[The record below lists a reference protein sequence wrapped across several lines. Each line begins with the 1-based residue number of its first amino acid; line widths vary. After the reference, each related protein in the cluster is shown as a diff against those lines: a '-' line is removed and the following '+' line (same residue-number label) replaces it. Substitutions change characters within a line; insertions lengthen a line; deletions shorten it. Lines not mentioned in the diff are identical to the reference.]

1 MKAGFSNIAA
11 FCVNLAVAIM
21 ALRGVIM
28 SYVNYKWGTFLYYT
42 VLSNLFAAIACLLV
56 CAFQLSGNVPQWVYG
71 VQYAAVCCLTVTFL
85 VVIFVLAPAAGEH
98 GYRTMLLKGDML
110 YHHLL
115 CPVLILVSFLL
126 LERPTLPVHY
136 ALFAMLPTL
145 LYGTITMLL
154 NILRKLNGPYPFLHV
169 YEQPVYM
176 SIIWF
181 IAIIGGSYLI
191 ALGIRALIVP
201 R

>member
-1 MKAGFSNIAA
+1 
-11 FCVNLAVAIM
+11 
-21 ALRGVIM
+21 
-28 SYVNYKWGTFLYYT
+28 
-42 VLSNLFAAIACLLV
+42 
-56 CAFQLSGNVPQWVYG
+56 
-71 VQYAAVCCLTVTFL
+71 
-85 VVIFVLAPAAGEH
+85 
-98 GYRTMLLKGDML
+98 MLLT
-110 YHHLL
+110 
-115 CPVLILVSFLL
+115 LIL
-126 LERPTLPVHY
+126 LERPQLPVRAAIY
-136 ALFAMLPTL
+136 AMLPTL

-191 ALGIRALIVP
+191 ALGIRALIVA